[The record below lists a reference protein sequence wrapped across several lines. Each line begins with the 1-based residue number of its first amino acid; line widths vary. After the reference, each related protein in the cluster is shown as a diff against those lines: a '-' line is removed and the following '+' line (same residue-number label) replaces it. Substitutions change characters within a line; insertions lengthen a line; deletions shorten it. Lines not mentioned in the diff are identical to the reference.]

1 MSASGTNVAGGATGD
16 VTGGYEMV
24 IGLEVHCQLKT
35 RTKLFSAA
43 SAQFGDAPNANTDA
57 VCLGLPGALPV
68 LNRHAILL
76 ATRASIGLECTVHDV
91 SVFARKHYFYPDLPK
106 GYQISQFDRPLAT
119 GGRVVIG
126 TNADG
131 SDRVIGITRVHV
143 EEDAGKSVHDR
154 YAGFS
159 AIDLNRAG
167 TPLIEIVSE
176 PDLRSAADAGL
187 YLRALKQIIEYTEV
201 SDASM
206 EEGSL
211 RVDVNVSA
219 RPVGQVEFGT
229 RTEIKNLNSFSGVE
243 RAIEIEFA
251 RQCGVLRAGGVIEQR
266 TMLWDG
272 HKGEVRPAR
281 AKEGSHDYRYFPEPD
296 LPPLVLDAAWIQEQR
311 DTIVELPAAK
321 RARFLSQYGLS
332 HHDVDQLTAT
342 VVLADRFEQVA
353 KAGSDAKRAANWMLG
368 TVLAA
373 VNVRGG
379 DVTSHPVSPQRLGA
393 LIRLEVEGAVS
404 NTAAKQI
411 FALLETEDAEPRVL
425 AEREGLLQVSDD
437 SALMQWIDDVLAELP
452 DEAARFLAGEKKL
465 QGVLVGAVMK
475 KSKGSADPKK
485 VNQLLGQ
492 RVG

>member
-1 MSASGTNVAGGATGD
+1 MSSNVTD
-16 VTGGYEMV
+16 GYEMV

-35 RTKLFSAA
+35 RTKLFSSA

-68 LNRHAILL
+68 LNRAAITL
-76 ATRASIGLECTVHDV
+76 ATRASLGLGCTVHEV

-119 GGRVVIG
+119 GGKIVIG
-126 TNADG
+126 VHPDG
-131 SDRVIGITRVHV
+131 SEKSIGITRVHV

-154 YAGFS
+154 FPGFS

-176 PDLRSAADAGL
+176 PDIRSAAEAGL
-187 YLRALKQIIEYTEV
+187 YLRELKQIIEYTDV

-211 RVDVNVSA
+211 RVDVNISA
-219 RPVGQVEFGT
+219 RPVGQAELGT

-243 RAIEIEFA
+243 RSIELEFV
-251 RQCGVLRAGGVIEQR
+251 RHCEVLRSGGVIEQR

-296 LPPLVLDAAWIQEQR
+296 LPPLVLTTQFIEQQR
-311 DTIVELPAAK
+311 AGLVELPAAR
-321 RARFLSQYGLS
+321 RARFVSQYGLS
-332 HHDVDQLTAT
+332 NHDVEQLTST
-342 VVLADRFEQVA
+342 VVLADRFEAVV
-353 KAGSDAKRAANWMLG
+353 KASDNAKRAANWMLG
-368 TVLAA
+368 VVLAA
-373 VNVRGG
+373 VKVRGG
-379 DVTSHPVSPQRLGA
+379 DVLSHPVSVERLGA
-393 LIRLEVEGAVS
+393 LIKLEDAGAVS

-411 FALLETEDAEPRVL
+411 FAILESENAEPATV

-437 SALMQWIDDVLAELP
+437 SALVAWIDEVLAELP
-452 DEAARFLAGEKKL
+452 DEAARFLGGEKKL
-465 QGVLVGAVMK
+465 QGVMVGAVMK
-475 KSKGSADPKK
+475 KSKGSADPRK
-485 VNQLLGQ
+485 VNVLLGK
-492 RVG
+492 RLSV